1 MLVST
6 MQSYAGQICCLF
18 AELSQG
24 QLTHPLEP
32 AVQSCPDDSRIHG
45 HTDAPQ
51 WAQNCGPKV
60 TQISAELSLNYGSAW
75 GELQPTPHFL
85 HRQWRM
91 LLVKQP
97 RPNSSFPLILPDAAL
112 QNFNSIGAPT
122 SNLLFL
128 AIFFSFFLPT
138 LLSGGPE
145 EQDFW
150 GYKSQFGWELLGA
163 AKAVLIWWYISD
175 LQIDICIL
183 KICLWNF
190 CNSKMGTG
198 PKCLVRHDNYS

>member
-128 AIFFSFFLPT
+128 AIFFSFQISTSLRVCLPFLHP
-138 LLSGGPE
+138 PVN
-145 EQDFW
+145 
-150 GYKSQFGWELLGA
+150 KSYVLYFYTELL
-163 AKAVLIWWYISD
+163 VV
-175 LQIDICIL
+175 ICGRVESIG
-183 KICLWNF
+183 
-190 CNSKMGTG
+190 NSLGHARRKNPSSFHGG
-198 PKCLVRHDNYS
+198 

>member
-1 MLVST
+1 MKNGYWQLLAD
-6 MQSYAGQICCLF
+6 AGEHHAKLGRTICCLF

-112 QNFNSIGAPT
+112 QNFNSIEAPT

-128 AIFFSFFLPT
+128 AIFFPSSCPLFFLVALRSRT
-138 LLSGGPE
+138 SEVTKVSLGENYL
-145 EQDFW
+145 
-150 GYKSQFGWELLGA
+150 ELQ
-163 AKAVLIWWYISD
+163 KQCWYGD
-175 LQIDICIL
+175 
-183 KICLWNF
+183 
-190 CNSKMGTG
+190 T
-198 PKCLVRHDNYS
+198 

>member
-128 AIFFSFFLPT
+128 AIFFF
-138 LLSGGPE
+138 LLSAHSS
-145 EQDFW
+145 FW
-150 GYKSQFGWELLGA
+150 WPWGAGLLRLQKSIWVRITWSCKSSVDMVIYKWFTN
-163 AKAVLIWWYISD
+163 WYMH
-175 LQIDICIL
+175 
-183 KICLWNF
+183 
-190 CNSKMGTG
+190 SKNM
-198 PKCLVRHDNYS
+198 PVKFL